1 VKIRGADPLIAGFRR
16 LVRGSALPSDAWTGE
31 ISRICAELETLTR
44 SAEEEFL
51 ALGTKLQDFHGRAR
65 EVSKAS
71 LDVANE
77 LSGSGME
84 TVIAEL
90 RDVFKRI
97 GELENRSRRGSS
109 ILENIFEQFEKM
121 REPLEGFGKIVKI
134 LNVVCVMMR
143 IENARFGDLQT
154 GFLTV
159 SEDVRKLAEHILAKA
174 QELSERSS
182 VLSAMIRENLGLLRG
197 FESSRSVAARQ
208 LTDDTARSLDV
219 LVERHRASSKTLG
232 HISERYG
239 QVSRNISEIVA
250 SMQFHDITR
259 QRLEHV
265 REALD
270 DLAGLVRQSA
280 AGEPSR
286 FSSTKVKDRS
296 GCLASAEGIC
306 RLQGA
311 QADHAG
317 RELISAVERII
328 DNLRGV
334 AESAG
339 AIAGQTAAI
348 AGQSGET
355 GDSFL
360 SGLERGVSSLA
371 DSLADYGEIDKK
383 MSSVMRQVASTT
395 EDMSEFIGE
404 IERIGIN
411 MRVVALN
418 AQINSAH
425 IGEEGLS
432 LGVLAGDVQQLA
444 YETTSKIERISSGL
458 ATVVSMA
465 RDLGTGDSREE
476 LPSVEA
482 VAAILKNSTS
492 GLHDMQEKTSGMLAG
507 LREAGR
513 TLQGDIG
520 RTVESFGVHE
530 RTKEVIGQ
538 ARADLDAL
546 RADMREHIPEADLKA
561 ADADLQNLE
570 VRYTMDQERKVH
582 ETALSASA
590 TAVVIPFPVT
600 REKAAEDI
608 VEATAEA
615 PVGQQEELGDNV
627 ELF

>member
-1 VKIRGADPLIAGFRR
+1 ML
-16 LVRGSALPSDAWTGE
+16 RGSVLPSETWMGE
-31 ISRICAELETLTR
+31 ISRICGELEMLTQ

-51 ALGTKLQDFHGRAR
+51 TLGTKLQDFHGRAR

-90 RDVFKRI
+90 RDVFNRI
-97 GELENRSRRGSS
+97 GELENRSRQGSS
-109 ILENIFEQFEKM
+109 TLENIFDQFEKM
-121 REPLEGFGKIVKI
+121 REPLDGFGKIVKI

-143 IENARFGDLQT
+143 IENARFGEMQT

-159 SEDVRKLAEHILAKA
+159 SEDVRKLAEHILGKA

-182 VLSAMIRENLGLLRG
+182 VLSAMIRENLGMLRE
-197 FESSRSVAARQ
+197 FESSRSAAARQ
-208 LTDDTARSLDV
+208 LTDDTAKSLDV
-219 LVERHRASSKTLG
+219 MVERHRASSKTLS

-270 DLAGLVRQSA
+270 DLAEIIRLSA
-280 AGEPSR
+280 AAASPR
-286 FSSTKVKDRS
+286 FSSRKLMDSTGR
-296 GCLASAEGIC
+296 LASAEGIC

-317 RELISAVERII
+317 QELISAVVRII

-339 AIAGQTAAI
+339 AIAEQTAAI
-348 AGQSGET
+348 AGQSGDT

-371 DSLADYGEIDKK
+371 DSLADYGKIDEK
-383 MSSVMRQVASTT
+383 MSAVMRHVASAT
-395 EDMSEFIGE
+395 EDMSEFIAE
-404 IERIGIN
+404 IEGIGIN

-425 IGEEGLS
+425 IGEDGLS

-444 YETTSKIERISSGL
+444 YDTTRKIEGISSGL
-458 ATVVSMA
+458 ASVISIA
-465 RDLGTGDSREE
+465 RELGTGNGKEGIH
-476 LPSVEA
+476 SVEA

-492 GLHDMQEKTSGMLAG
+492 ELHDMQEKTSGMLAG

-513 TLQGDIG
+513 TLQEDIG
-520 RTVESFGVHE
+520 CTVDSLGVHG

-538 ARADLDAL
+538 AKSDLEAL

-570 VRYTMDQERKVH
+570 MRYTMDQERKVH
-582 ETALSASA
+582 ETALSTGA
-590 TAVVIPFPVT
+590 TAAVIPFPVT
-600 REKAAEDI
+600 RETAKAAGHTAE
-608 VEATAEA
+608 VTAEA
-615 PVGQQEELGDNV
+615 PVGQEEELGDNV

>member
-1 VKIRGADPLIAGFRR
+1 VKIGGGKPLIADFRQ
-16 LVRGSALPSDAWTGE
+16 LLRGNILPSDAWMGE
-31 ISRICAELETLTR
+31 IARICGQLEALTR

-65 EVSKAS
+65 EVSKTS

-77 LSGSGME
+77 LSGAEMD

-90 RDVFKRI
+90 RDVFNRI
-97 GELENRSRRGSS
+97 GELENRSRQGSTL
-109 ILENIFEQFEKM
+109 LENIFEQFEKM

-134 LNVVCVMMR
+134 LNVICVMMR
-143 IENARFGDLQT
+143 IENARFGEMQT

-159 SEDVRKLAEHILAKA
+159 SEDVRKLAQHILAKA
-174 QELSERSS
+174 QELTERSS
-182 VLSAMIRENLGLLRG
+182 VLSAMIRENLGLLRE
-197 FESSRSVAARQ
+197 FESSRSAAARR

-219 LVERHRASSKTLG
+219 MVDKHRASSKALG
-232 HISERYG
+232 NISERYG

-270 DLAGLVRQSA
+270 DLVGLVRQA
-280 AGEPSR
+280 AADSSSR
-286 FSSTKVKDRS
+286 LPFGKLQDRT
-296 GCLASAEGIC
+296 GRLASAERVC

-334 AESAG
+334 ADSAG

-348 AGQSGET
+348 AGQSGDA

-371 DSLADYGEIDKK
+371 DSLTDYGKIDEK
-383 MSSVMRQVASTT
+383 MSTVMRHVASATK
-395 EDMSEFIGE
+395 DMSAFIGE

-411 MRVVALN
+411 MRIVALN
-418 AQINSAH
+418 AQVNSTH
-425 IGEEGLS
+425 IGEDGLS
-432 LGVLAGDVQQLA
+432 LGVLAGDVQLLA
-444 YETTSKIERISSGL
+444 YDTTRKIEGISSGL
-458 ATVVSMA
+458 ALVVSMA
-465 RDLGTGDSREE
+465 RDLGTGDGWNGVQ
-476 LPSVEA
+476 SVDG
-482 VAAILKNSTS
+482 VAAILKKATG

-507 LREAGR
+507 LRETGR
-513 TLQGDIG
+513 TLQEDIG
-520 RTVESFGVHE
+520 SAVGAIGVHE
-530 RTKEVIGQ
+530 RTKKVIDQ
-538 ARADLDAL
+538 AGADLDAL
-546 RADMREHIPEADLKA
+546 RAGMREHIPEEDLKA

-570 VRYTMDQERKVH
+570 MRYTMDQERKVH
-582 ETALSASA
+582 ETALSAGA
-590 TAVVIPFPVT
+590 TAAVIPFPVK
-600 REKAAEDI
+600 REKVSAAED
-608 VEATAEA
+608 TAEA
-615 PVGQQEELGDNV
+615 TVAQSDELGDNV

>member
-1 VKIRGADPLIAGFRR
+1 VKIVGADPLRAGFRR
-16 LVRGSALPSDAWTGE
+16 LLHGSGLPSEAWTGE
-31 ISRICAELETLTR
+31 ISRICAELESLTR

-90 RDVFKRI
+90 RDVFNRI

-109 ILENIFEQFEKM
+109 ILENIFGQFEKM

-143 IENARFGDLQT
+143 IENARFGEMQT

-159 SEDVRKLAEHILAKA
+159 SEDVRKLAGHILAKA

-197 FESSRSVAARQ
+197 FESSRSAAARQ

-219 LVERHRASSKTLG
+219 LVERHRTSSKTLG

-265 REALD
+265 RDALD

-296 GCLASAEGIC
+296 GRLASAEGIC

-328 DNLRGV
+328 ENLRGV
-334 AESAG
+334 ADSAG

-348 AGQSGET
+348 AGQSGDT

-360 SGLERGVSSLA
+360 SGLERGVCSLA
-371 DSLADYGEIDKK
+371 ESLTDYGKIDEK
-383 MSSVMRQVASTT
+383 MSSVMRHVASTT
-395 EDMSEFIGE
+395 EDMSGFIDE

-411 MRVVALN
+411 MRIVALN
-418 AQINSAH
+418 AQVNSSH
-425 IGEEGLS
+425 IGADGLS

-444 YETTSKIERISSGL
+444 YDTTRRIEGISSCL
-458 ATVVSMA
+458 AAVVSMA
-465 RDLGTGDSREE
+465 RDLATGDGREG

-492 GLHDMQEKTSGMLAG
+492 GLHGMQEKTSGMLAG

-513 TLQGDIG
+513 TLQEDIG
-520 RTVESFGVHE
+520 STVGAIGVHK
-530 RTKEVIGQ
+530 RTREVIE
-538 ARADLDAL
+538 RAGAALEAL
-546 RADMREHIPEADLKA
+546 RADMREYIAEDDLKA
-561 ADADLQNLE
+561 AERDLQSLE
-570 VRYTMDQERKVH
+570 TRYTMDQERIIH
-582 ETALSASA
+582 ESALQTGSP
-590 TAVVIPFPVT
+590 AVVIPFPVP
-600 REKAAEDI
+600 KQSAADP
-608 VEATAEA
+608 AAGA
-615 PVGQQEELGDNV
+615 PAGGGEELGDNV

>member
-1 VKIRGADPLIAGFRR
+1 MKISGGKPGFRQ
-16 LVRGSALPSDAWTGE
+16 LLRGSVLPSDAWVGE
-31 ISRICAELETLTR
+31 ITRICGELEMLTR

-65 EVSKAS
+65 GVSKAS

-90 RDVFKRI
+90 RDVFNRI
-97 GELENRSRRGSS
+97 GELENRSRQGSS
-109 ILENIFEQFEKM
+109 ILENIFDQFEKM

-134 LNVVCVMMR
+134 LNVVCVMMH
-143 IENARFGDLQT
+143 IENARFGDMQT

-174 QELSERSS
+174 QELTERSS
-182 VLSAMIRENLGLLRG
+182 VLSAMIRENLGLLRE
-197 FESSRSVAARQ
+197 FESSRSAAARR

-219 LVERHRASSKTLG
+219 LVERHRTSSKTLS

-270 DLAGLVRQSA
+270 DLATLVRLSA
-280 AGEPSR
+280 AEASPR
-286 FSSTKVKDRS
+286 FSSRKRMDGTGR
-296 GCLASAEGIC
+296 LASAEGIC

-383 MSSVMRQVASTT
+383 MSSVMHHVASTT

-425 IGEEGLS
+425 IGQDGLS

-465 RDLGTGDSREE
+465 RDLGTGDDRQE

-492 GLHDMQEKTSGMLAG
+492 GLHDMQKNTSGMLAG

-513 TLQGDIG
+513 SLQEDIG
-520 RTVESFGVHE
+520 STVKSFGVHE

-570 VRYTMDQERKVH
+570 MRYTMDQERKVH
-582 ETALSASA
+582 ETALSAGA
-590 TAVVIPFPVT
+590 TAAVIPFPVT
-600 REKAAEDI
+600 RENVNAAED
-608 VEATAEA
+608 TAEA
-615 PVGQQEELGDNV
+615 PVDQAEELGDNV